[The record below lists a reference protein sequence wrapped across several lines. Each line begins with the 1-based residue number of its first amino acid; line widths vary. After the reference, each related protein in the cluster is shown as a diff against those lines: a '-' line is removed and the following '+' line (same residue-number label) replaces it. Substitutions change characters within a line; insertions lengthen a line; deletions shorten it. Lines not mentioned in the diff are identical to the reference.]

1 MASEVKDELP
11 KEVKDIINGN
21 YDSYELLKTNT
32 GYMLRWIEWDGCPY
46 YYTSEW
52 GKVKTIYYLDKNYK
66 IKDKYEF
73 DKLIQLAVYYDGYY
87 YVEDADGNRFK
98 SADGQKWEN
107 YNHRMP
113 LANITFN
120 KSKPSKWAE
129 KEVKRAYS
137 LDVAPYRYKDTLVYT
152 DNMTR
157 EKFCIILANML
168 KAKDK
173 LPTEQNVKF
182 SDTTREEVSLLG
194 TVGIISGYEDGT
206 FKPNNSITR
215 EEASMLL
222 YKTAQ
227 YMGYND
233 FYEDYKLS
241 DYKYADDE
249 EIGEWA
255 KEAVYQMNKAEIM
268 TGMGDDMFS
277 PKSNY
282 TNEQS
287 ISTIMRLYDL
297 QNKPK
302 STPTP
307 TLAPTPEPTEVPTT
321 EETDIPETDGG
332 ETTVQEN

>member
-1 MASEVKDELP
+1 M
-11 KEVKDIINGN
+11 
-21 YDSYELLKTNT
+21 
-32 GYMLRWIEWDGCPY
+32 
-46 YYTSEW
+46 
-52 GKVKTIYYLDKNYK
+52 
-66 IKDKYEF
+66 
-73 DKLIQLAVYYDGYY
+73 
-87 YVEDADGNRFK
+87 
-98 SADGQKWEN
+98 
-107 YNHRMP
+107 
-113 LANITFN
+113 
-120 KSKPSKWAE
+120 
-129 KEVKRAYS
+129 
-137 LDVAPYRYKDTLVYT
+137 
-152 DNMTR
+152 
-157 EKFCIILANML
+157 
-168 KAKDK
+168 
-173 LPTEQNVKF
+173 
-182 SDTTREEVSLLG
+182 G
-194 TVGIISGYEDGT
+194 TAGIISGYEDGT

-307 TLAPTPEPTEVPTT
+307 TLAPTAEPTEVPTT

>member
-1 MASEVKDELP
+1 
-11 KEVKDIINGN
+11 
-21 YDSYELLKTNT
+21 
-32 GYMLRWIEWDGCPY
+32 
-46 YYTSEW
+46 
-52 GKVKTIYYLDKNYK
+52 
-66 IKDKYEF
+66 
-73 DKLIQLAVYYDGYY
+73 
-87 YVEDADGNRFK
+87 
-98 SADGQKWEN
+98 
-107 YNHRMP
+107 
-113 LANITFN
+113 
-120 KSKPSKWAE
+120 
-129 KEVKRAYS
+129 
-137 LDVAPYRYKDTLVYT
+137 
-152 DNMTR
+152 
-157 EKFCIILANML
+157 ML

-194 TVGIISGYEDGT
+194 TAGIISGYEDGT

-227 YMGYND
+227 YIGYND

-241 DYKYADDE
+241 DYKYVDDE

-302 STPTP
+302 STPRHFSSDILSRQKYRQQRKQTFP
-307 TLAPTPEPTEVPTT
+307 KQTAEKQQFKKINKKVSSTEDTFF
-321 EETDIPETDGG
+321 ERRYILLF
-332 ETTVQEN
+332 

>member
-1 MASEVKDELP
+1 MPTSKKISYVTAREQEGISRAVLSWLKKHNPDIEFEYLP
-11 KEVKDIINGN
+11 PERSGM
-21 YDSYELLKTNT
+21 SLT
-32 GYMLRWIEWDGCPY
+32 
-46 YYTSEW
+46 
-52 GKVKTIYYLDKNYK
+52 TI
-66 IKDKYEF
+66 
-73 DKLIQLAVYYDGYY
+73 QGA
-87 YVEDADGNRFK
+87 
-98 SADGQKWEN
+98 
-107 YNHRMP
+107 
-113 LANITFN
+113 
-120 KSKPSKWAE
+120 
-129 KEVKRAYS
+129 
-137 LDVAPYRYKDTLVYT
+137 
-152 DNMTR
+152 
-157 EKFCIILANML
+157 
-168 KAKDK
+168 
-173 LPTEQNVKF
+173 
-182 SDTTREEVSLLG
+182 
-194 TVGIISGYEDGT
+194 
-206 FKPNNSITR
+206 
-215 EEASMLL
+215 

-307 TLAPTPEPTEVPTT
+307 TLAPIPEPTEVPTT

>member
-1 MASEVKDELP
+1 M
-11 KEVKDIINGN
+11 
-21 YDSYELLKTNT
+21 
-32 GYMLRWIEWDGCPY
+32 
-46 YYTSEW
+46 
-52 GKVKTIYYLDKNYK
+52 
-66 IKDKYEF
+66 
-73 DKLIQLAVYYDGYY
+73 
-87 YVEDADGNRFK
+87 
-98 SADGQKWEN
+98 
-107 YNHRMP
+107 
-113 LANITFN
+113 
-120 KSKPSKWAE
+120 
-129 KEVKRAYS
+129 
-137 LDVAPYRYKDTLVYT
+137 
-152 DNMTR
+152 
-157 EKFCIILANML
+157 
-168 KAKDK
+168 
-173 LPTEQNVKF
+173 PTEQNVKC

-194 TVGIISGYEDGT
+194 TAGIISGYEDGT

>member
-1 MASEVKDELP
+1 
-11 KEVKDIINGN
+11 
-21 YDSYELLKTNT
+21 
-32 GYMLRWIEWDGCPY
+32 ML
-46 YYTSEW
+46 
-52 GKVKTIYYLDKNYK
+52 YL
-66 IKDKYEF
+66 
-73 DKLIQLAVYYDGYY
+73 QA
-87 YVEDADGNRFK
+87 A
-98 SADGQKWEN
+98 
-107 YNHRMP
+107 
-113 LANITFN
+113 
-120 KSKPSKWAE
+120 
-129 KEVKRAYS
+129 
-137 LDVAPYRYKDTLVYT
+137 
-152 DNMTR
+152 
-157 EKFCIILANML
+157 
-168 KAKDK
+168 
-173 LPTEQNVKF
+173 
-182 SDTTREEVSLLG
+182 
-194 TVGIISGYEDGT
+194 GIISGYEDGT

-307 TLAPTPEPTEVPTT
+307 TLAPTPEPTEVPKSETSSLVVSLNLINLFSLPFIMT
-321 EETDIPETDGG
+321 DITMLRTQTETDLSRK
-332 ETTVQEN
+332 TVRSGRTIIIVCRLQI